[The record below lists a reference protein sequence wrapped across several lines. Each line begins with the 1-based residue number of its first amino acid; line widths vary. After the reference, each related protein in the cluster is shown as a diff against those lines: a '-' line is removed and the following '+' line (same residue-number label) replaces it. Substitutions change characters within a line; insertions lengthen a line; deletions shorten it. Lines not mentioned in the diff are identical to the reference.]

1 MCTLAL
7 ALGSDRRWPLVVAAN
22 RDERLSRGSE
32 PWALRSAG
40 GGVAYAAPRDAVA
53 GGTWIGLSAAGVFAA
68 VTNVFTGA
76 APDGTLRSRGELV
89 GLALAHRSAAAA
101 RAALEGAAASE
112 FNPFHLAVA
121 DAREAFLWRHDGA
134 GPAVVT
140 PLEPGLHVITERG
153 ADGLDP
159 RALAVRAAWP
169 TDLSPERLGALLARH
184 GPEEPVC
191 IHLGEAY
198 GTRSATVL
206 RLAADLA
213 SSDLM
218 TTDLAPCASPLEDR
232 SDLLEALARC
242 A

>member
-1 MCTLAL
+1 MCTLAI

-22 RDERLSRGSE
+22 RDERLSRASE
-32 PWALRSAG
+32 GWALRSVAG
-40 GGVAYAAPRDAVA
+40 SIPYAAPRDAVA
-53 GGTWIGLSAAGVFAA
+53 GGTWVGLSSEGVFAA

-76 APDGTLRSRGELV
+76 PPDPALRSRGELV
-89 GLALAHRSAAAA
+89 GLALALPTSSAA
-101 RAALEGAAASE
+101 RAALEEIPAAA

-121 DAREAFLWRHDGA
+121 DRGGAFLWRHDGTS
-134 GPAVVT
+134 PPSFS
-140 PLEPGLHVITERG
+140 PLGPGLHIVTERG

-169 TDLSPERLGALLARH
+169 TDLAPGRLGALLARH
-184 GPEEPVC
+184 EPGEPIC

-206 RLAADLA
+206 RLTSELA
-213 SSDLM
+213 TSDLW
-218 TTDLAPCASPLEDR
+218 TGDVAPCRAPLEDR
-232 SDLLEALARC
+232 SELLSALARS